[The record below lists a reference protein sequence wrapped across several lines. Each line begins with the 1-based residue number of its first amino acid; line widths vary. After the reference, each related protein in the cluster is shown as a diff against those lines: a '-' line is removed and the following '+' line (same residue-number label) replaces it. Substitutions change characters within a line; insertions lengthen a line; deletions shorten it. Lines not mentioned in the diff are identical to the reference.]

1 MRLNRNLG
9 SIAHL
14 EAGEFCVE
22 NDATHICCPL
32 CSSMIVLDET
42 TYDVAGDGRVTPR
55 WRCPACVC
63 SEWITLE
70 PALT

>member
-9 SIAHL
+9 TIAHL
-14 EAGEFCVE
+14 EAGEFCFE

-32 CSSMIVLDET
+32 CSNMIVLDVET
-42 TYDVAGDGRVTPR
+42 YHVAGDGRVTPR
-55 WRCPACVC
+55 WHCQACIF

-70 PALT
+70 PML